1 MEQKMQSM
9 MKLYPAFIVMGIMM
23 VAIAVVIGVVNAAN
37 AAQYFAVDKAT
48 RDASQ
53 SLAQVRAGIES
64 TIIWLPYFKFLG
76 LSMILAGITM
86 ALGVIGLRL
95 QTLGEDVMD
104 SVPKSARITIPPKPK
119 TAMLM
124 RLFMILGMMVIL
136 IGLVVSIITAQLAAS
151 VFSNPIVALD
161 SAATGS
167 ALLQG
172 MAQIHSNEAWLE
184 AFKFVGVA
192 FFFMGIVNGLASI
205 VFALKFQQ
213 TAIPEV
219 VENLPAPQHIPTP
232 AAAD

>member
-9 MKLYPAFIVMGIMM
+9 MKLYPVFIVMGIMM
-23 VAIAVVIGVVNAAN
+23 VGIAVVIGVANAAN
-37 AAQYFAVDKAT
+37 AAQYYAVDKAT

-95 QTLGEDVMD
+95 QTLGEDVMA
-104 SVPKSARITIPPKPK
+104 SVPQSARITIPPKPK

-124 RLFMILGMMVIL
+124 RLFMMAGMMIIL
-136 IGLVVSIITAQLAAS
+136 IGLVVAIFTANLAAN

-172 MAQIHSNEAWLE
+172 IAQIHSNEAWLE

-205 VFALKFQQ
+205 IFALKFQQ

>member
-9 MKLYPAFIVMGIMM
+9 MKLYPVFIVMGIMM
-23 VAIAVVIGVVNAAN
+23 VAIAVVIGVANAAN
-37 AAQYFAVDKAT
+37 AAQYYAVDKAT

-64 TIIWLPYFKFLG
+64 TIVWLPYFKFLG
-76 LSMILAGITM
+76 LAMILAGITM

-95 QTLGEDVMD
+95 QTLGEAVMD
-104 SVPKSARITIPPKPK
+104 SVPKSARITIPSRPK
-119 TAMLM
+119 TAVLM

-172 MAQIHSNEAWLE
+172 IAQIHSNEAWLE

-192 FFFMGIVNGLASI
+192 FFFLGIVNGLASI
-205 VFALKFQQ
+205 IFALKFQQ

-219 VENLPAPQHIPTP
+219 VEHLPAPQHIPTP

>member
-9 MKLYPAFIVMGIMM
+9 MKLYPAFIVMGFMM
-23 VAIAVVIGVVNAAN
+23 VAIAVIIGVANAAN
-37 AAQYFAVDKAT
+37 AAQYYAVDKAT
-48 RDASQ
+48 RDVSQ

-64 TIIWLPYFKFLG
+64 TIVWLPYFKFLG

-95 QTLGEDVMD
+95 QTLGEDVMS

-124 RLFMILGMMVIL
+124 RLFMMLGMMVIL
-136 IGLVVSIITAQLAAS
+136 IGLVVSIITAQLAAT

-161 SAATGS
+161 SAAAGS

-172 MAQIHSNEAWLE
+172 IAQIHSNEAWLE

-192 FFFMGIVNGLASI
+192 FFFMGIVNGLATI
-205 VFALKFQQ
+205 IFALKFQQ
-213 TAIPEV
+213 AAIPEV
-219 VENLPAPQHIPTP
+219 VEHLPAPQHMPTP

>member
-64 TIIWLPYFKFLG
+64 TIVWLPYFKFLG

-104 SVPKSARITIPPKPK
+104 SVPKSARIIIPPKPK

-136 IGLVVSIITAQLAAS
+136 IGLVVSIITAQLAAT

-161 SAATGS
+161 AAATGS
-167 ALLQG
+167 ALLQNI
-172 MAQIHSNEAWLE
+172 AQIHSNEAWLE

-205 VFALKFQQ
+205 IFALKFQQ

-219 VENLPAPQHIPTP
+219 VENLPAPQHMPTP